1 MAPITNA
8 RHQVG
13 EIDGIRCTI
22 VESGITKKRMEFLRD
37 LLTFNKLEV
46 MVKEDAPA
54 EGSTEILYTIGV
66 TDIIFNPAYAVYER
80 TLKKPD
86 GTVVT
91 PAYYRQLEGDTSVLY
106 WDYGKTAIADLYE

>member
-1 MAPITNA
+1 MTPITNA

-22 VESGITKKRMEFLRD
+22 VESGITKKRMEFLHD

-46 MVKEDAPA
+46 KVKQDAPA

-66 TDIIFNPAYAVYER
+66 TNIIFNPAYAVYER
-80 TLKKPD
+80 TLIKPD

>member
-1 MAPITNA
+1 MTPITNA
-8 RHQVG
+8 KHQVG

-46 MVKEDAPA
+46 KVKEDAPA
-54 EGSTEILYTIGV
+54 EGSAEILYTVGV
-66 TDIIFNPAYAVYER
+66 TNIVFNPAYAVYER
-80 TLKKPD
+80 SLLKTD

-106 WDYGKTAIADLYE
+106 WDYGKTAIPDLYE

>member
-1 MAPITNA
+1 MTPITNA

-46 MVKEDAPA
+46 KVKEDAPS

-66 TDIIFNPAYAVYER
+66 TDIVFNPAYAVYER
-80 TLKKPD
+80 TLIKPN

>member
-1 MAPITNA
+1 MTPITNA
-8 RHQVG
+8 KHQVG

-46 MVKEDAPA
+46 KIKEDVAA
-54 EGSTEILYTIGV
+54 EGSAEILYTIGV
-66 TDIIFNPAYAVYER
+66 TDIVFNPAYAVYER
-80 TLKKPD
+80 SLLKPD
-86 GTVVT
+86 GQVVT

-106 WDYGKTAIADLYE
+106 WDYGKTAIPDLYE

>member
-1 MAPITNA
+1 MTPITHA
-8 RHQVG
+8 KHQVG

-46 MVKEDAPA
+46 KVKEDVPA
-54 EGSTEILYTIGV
+54 EGLAEILYTVGV
-66 TDIIFNPAYAVYER
+66 TDIVFNPAYAVYER
-80 TLKKPD
+80 SLLKPD
-86 GTVVT
+86 DTVVT

-106 WDYGKTAIADLYE
+106 WDYGKTAIPDLYE

>member
-1 MAPITNA
+1 MTPITNA

-46 MVKEDAPA
+46 KVKQDAPA

-66 TDIIFNPAYAVYER
+66 TNIIFNPAYAVYER
-80 TLKKPD
+80 TLIKPD

>member
-1 MAPITNA
+1 MTPITNA

-46 MVKEDAPA
+46 KVMEDAPA
-54 EGSTEILYTIGV
+54 EGTTEILYTIGV

-80 TLKKPD
+80 DLLEPD

-91 PAYYRQLEGDTSVLY
+91 PAFYRQLEGDTTVLY

>member
-1 MAPITNA
+1 MTSLTNA
-8 RHQVG
+8 KHQIG

-22 VESGITKKRMEFLRD
+22 VESGITKGRMEFLRD
-37 LLTFNKLEV
+37 LLSCNSLDVK
-46 MVKEDAPA
+46 VKEDVPA

-66 TDIIFNPAYAVYER
+66 TNIVFNPTYAVYER
-80 TLKKPD
+80 SLHQPD

-91 PAYYRQLEGDTSVLY
+91 PAFYRQMEGDTSVLY